1 MTFFAGRKPIVL
13 RLFFYALSLA
23 AFLSVAPL
31 QAGPAATPI
40 DPTRTSIHFVVDAVG
55 WPPTRGTFGSFS
67 GRIAVDL
74 SRPEMSSVVFRVAAQ
89 SIDVGSPSFD
99 AYLRG
104 DAFFDVARYP
114 NITFVSDRVEKV
126 DDHHARVSGDLTL
139 RGVTRPFAVDVAVES
154 GAGERGRLRFRAT
167 GTVHRLEFGM
177 NAGFPAISN
186 DVDLIISTEAE
197 AEAGAT

>member
-1 MTFFAGRKPIVL
+1 MTFFARRKPIAL
-13 RLFFYALSLA
+13 RLSFYALSLA

-31 QAGPAATPI
+31 QAGPGATLI
-40 DPTRTSIHFVVDAVG
+40 DPTRTSIRFVVDAVG
-55 WPPTRGTFGSFS
+55 WPSTRGSFSSFS

-89 SIDVGSPSFD
+89 SVDVGSPSFD

-114 NITFVSDRVEKV
+114 EITFVSDRVDKV
-126 DDHHARVSGDLTL
+126 DDRHARVSGALTL
-139 RGVTRPFAVDVAVES
+139 RGVTRPFTVDVAVES
-154 GAGERGRLRFRAT
+154 VAGERGLLRFRAT

-177 NAGFPAISN
+177 NAGFPVISN
-186 DVDLIISTEAE
+186 DVDLIVSTEAD
-197 AEAGAT
+197 AT